1 MHHKTVFLDRDGV
14 INKDIGYLSDSKY
27 FEFVDGIIDV
37 CKYLLENNF
46 SLIVITNQSGI
57 ARGFYKEQKFLELN
71 EWMLKELYKRDI
83 EILDVFYCPHG
94 PEDNCLCRKPRPGM
108 FINALNKYDINTKES
123 WMVGDKE
130 DDIIAANN
138 ASAVGVAIALDRM
151 EKGQGERSAIQEVES
166 DYDLQVMHIA
176 NLELLIQFIQQTGQH
191 SEYLDAMQA
200 YREQYG
206 I

>member
-14 INKDIGYLSDSKY
+14 INKDIGYLYESKY

-37 CKYLLENNF
+37 CKYLLKNNF
-46 SLIVITNQSGI
+46 SLIVVTNQSGI

-71 EWMLKELYKRDI
+71 EWMLKEFHKRDI

-130 DDIIAANN
+130 DDIIAANKAGISN
-138 ASAVGVAIALDRM
+138 TILLD
-151 EKGQGERSAIQEVES
+151 S
-166 DYDLQVMHIA
+166 DYVNDYSTSKASHKITSLKEITK
-176 NLELLIQFIQQTGQH
+176 IIK
-191 SEYLDAMQA
+191 
-200 YREQYG
+200 
-206 I
+206 

>member
-14 INKDIGYLSDSKY
+14 INKDIGYLYESKY

-71 EWMLKELYKRDI
+71 EWMLKEFHKRDI

-108 FINALNKYDINTKES
+108 FINAVNKYDINTKES

-138 ASAVGVAIALDRM
+138 AGISNTVLL
-151 EKGQGERSAIQEVES
+151 KS
-166 DYDLQVMHIA
+166 DYVNDNSTSKASHKITSLKEIKK
-176 NLELLIQFIQQTGQH
+176 IIK
-191 SEYLDAMQA
+191 
-200 YREQYG
+200 
-206 I
+206 